1 MTVKKPTI
9 KTNLTNVNYSKM
21 YGKTNKY
28 IVIHYTG
35 SIGSALNNTKYFKR
49 SNRGA
54 SANYFVDDKDIYMC
68 VKPSDKAWHCGDRS
82 YRGTKHPFYGICTNA
97 NSIGIEMCCEK
108 VNGKLHINDKTIA
121 NVRLLVL
128 WLMQEYKIPVS
139 HVIRHHDVSGKSC
152 PNANGLLNDTTWKA
166 FRKKITTA
174 PSINVTVKKYFN
186 STGKYKI
193 IKTPRAIRKGP
204 SSDHPVVG
212 YINEKNVYTITKVS
226 GKYGQ
231 LKSGAGWIC
240 LRNDYVKKV

>member
-1 MTVKKPTI
+1 MKINIVNKKIGKHYNTI
-9 KTNLTNVNYSKM
+9 SNKK
-21 YGKTNKY
+21 NKY
-28 IVIHYTG
+28 IVLHYPASTG
-35 SIGSALNNTKYFKR
+35 SARAIRNYFN
-49 SNRGA
+49 STNRFA
-54 SANYFVDDKDIYMC
+54 SANYVVDDKEIIQC
-68 VKPSDKAWHCGDRS
+68 VPDNAISWHCGGAKWV
-82 YRGTKHPFYGICTNA
+82 GTHPTHWHKCYNS

-108 VNGKLHINDKTIA
+108 VNGKFHINEKTIT
-121 NVRLLVL
+121 NTKKLVL
-128 WLMQEYKIPVS
+128 YLMDKYNIPPTN
-139 HVIRHHDVSGKSC
+139 VIRHYDVTGKPC

-204 SSDHPVVG
+204 SSDYPVVG